1 MLSIGGITL
10 DMEKTSI
17 WEHPT
22 KKDRVSDSG
31 VWYRSV
37 KGFTLKDWDEL
48 LTKFRRGKVSG
59 KSIDEVD
66 RSIRQE
72 FGKVR
77 RYRRE
82 YNKSVKQIKH
92 YTELRDKYLPLL
104 EDFQSRYERI
114 LTFMNPKVSL
124 KRPTKTLR
132 SWRGKVW
139 WGVGKGKK
147 RGWEEFYIISDK
159 KRLKK
164 RLTEDDIRK
173 LGQEIF
179 KKRLM
184 ERDILDI
191 IEG

>member
-1 MLSIGGITL
+1 
-10 DMEKTSI
+10 MEKLSRYKGGKTHNLGIDLWS
-17 WEHPT
+17 
-22 KKDRVSDSG
+22 
-31 VWYRSV
+31 RSV
-37 KGFTLKDWDEL
+37 KGFTIKDWDEL
-48 LTKFRRGKVSG
+48 LVRFRGKRSSGVSL
-59 KSIDEVD
+59 DDVD
-66 RSIRQE
+66 RKVRQE

-147 RGWEEFYIISDK
+147 KGWEEFYIISDK
-159 KRLKK
+159 KRLKDG
-164 RLTEDDIRK
+164 LTEDDIRT